1 MRMIKPQALKRG
13 DVIGICAPASPPGS
27 EESLNRGIRYIEQLG
42 YRVEPGRNI
51 FRKRGYLAGTDLQR
65 ASDLNELF
73 ADRRVRAIFT
83 VRGGYGSHR
92 ILPLLKYT
100 LIRRN
105 PKILVGYSD
114 ITALHL
120 ALLTKAGLV
129 TFTGPMVVSDMA
141 AGLTGKAEE
150 VFWNCLTSRKPPSS
164 IHCGESRRSDALARS
179 ISTGQLI
186 GGNLSIVSA
195 LVGTPYFPTVR
206 NPVLLLEEIDEKP
219 YRIDRMLRQIRLA
232 GILRDTTGI
241 VMGKFI
247 GCTPG
252 KGKPSLTLRQ
262 VFDDSFRDFRHPILS
277 GLQYGHLRNLITL
290 PLGIRVRLDGAKKT
304 ITFLEAGVT

>member
-1 MRMIKPQALKRG
+1 M
-13 DVIGICAPASPPGS
+13 
-27 EESLNRGIRYIEQLG
+27 NW
-42 YRVEPGRNI
+42 RNI
-51 FRKRGYLAGTDLQR
+51 LRKRGYLAGTDSQR

-73 ADRRVRAIFT
+73 ANPKVRAIFT

-92 ILPLLKYT
+92 ILPLLKYA

-114 ITALHL
+114 ITALQL
-120 ALLTKAGLV
+120 SLLSKSGLM

-141 AGLTGKAEE
+141 SGLRGDAEE
-150 VFWNCLTSRKPPSS
+150 VFWTCLTSRKPPRA
-164 IHCGESRRSDALARS
+164 IQCGESKGSDAAARTTS
-179 ISTGQLI
+179 VGRLI

-195 LVGTPYFPTVR
+195 LVGTPYFPAVKD
-206 NPVLLLEEIDEKP
+206 PVLLLEEIDEKP

-232 GILRDTTGI
+232 GILREARGI
-241 VMGKFI
+241 VLGKFI
-247 GCTPG
+247 GCIPG

-262 VFDDSFRDFRHPILS
+262 VFDDSFRDLPRPVLS
-277 GLQYGHLRNLITL
+277 GLQYGHVRNLLTL
-290 PLGIRVRLDGAKKT
+290 PLGVRVRLDGTRKT